1 MTENNS
7 TTVVKQPSFRISNV
21 TVSIEIAD
29 KEFGNG
35 NSGHTSISG
44 YVDDAGLAQ
53 IESVID
59 AGLSLYIAAWETVL
73 GGKVA
78 TKLLAMSAQELQ
90 NTVAAVQRRAAKV
103 RALLHDGNI
112 DYEKK
117 EDKA

>member
-1 MTENNS
+1 MTENNC

-29 KEFGNG
+29 NG
-35 NSGHTSISG
+35 NSGYTSISG

-59 AGLSLYIAAWETVL
+59 GGLSLYIAAWETVL

-78 TKLLAMSAQELQ
+78 TKLLAMSARELQ
-90 NTVAAVQRRAAKV
+90 DTVAAVQRRAAKV
-103 RALLHDGNI
+103 RALLHDGNT

>member
-1 MTENNS
+1 MTENNC

-35 NSGHTSISG
+35 NSGYTSISG

-59 AGLSLYIAAWETVL
+59 AGLYIAAWETVL

-90 NTVAAVQRRAAKV
+90 DTVAAVQRRAAKV
-103 RALLHDGNI
+103 RALLHDGNT